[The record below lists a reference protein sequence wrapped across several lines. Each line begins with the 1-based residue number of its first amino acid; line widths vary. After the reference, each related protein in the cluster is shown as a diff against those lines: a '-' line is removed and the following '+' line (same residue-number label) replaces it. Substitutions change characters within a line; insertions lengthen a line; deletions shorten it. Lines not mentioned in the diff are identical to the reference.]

1 MECKICFEKYD
12 QQLRKPVS
20 INCGHSFCKTCLSS
34 LKVSNSYA
42 CPTCRQSITNEQPNY
57 TVLDLL
63 EYEAIEDY
71 NTETNANKR
80 NLKTVVLSLCCVI
93 NGILLV
99 LIFNEILIFESF
111 LF

>member
-63 EYEAIEDY
+63 DLTLIVDVHE
-71 NTETNANKR
+71 
-80 NLKTVVLSLCCVI
+80 LLSLASFNAFSCSI
-93 NGILLV
+93 EISLV
-99 LIFNEILIFESF
+99 FVTFFN
-111 LF
+111 

>member
-1 MECKICFEKYD
+1 MCCKA
-12 QQLRKPVS
+12 L
-20 INCGHSFCKTCLSS
+20 
-34 LKVSNSYA
+34 
-42 CPTCRQSITNEQPNY
+42 
-57 TVLDLL
+57 
-63 EYEAIEDY
+63 YEAIEDY

-80 NLKTVVLSLCCVI
+80 NLKTVVFINLDEET